1 MPDRDPLNFY
11 SPYERLPAGHEN
23 QLTRAMLL
31 LLRMSPLAHVE
42 WLRLIAPERSL
53 RELPR
58 PEFKTQTRAVRIA
71 GDDAEDTEIVSV
83 FLAPEKPQS
92 GGGDVVESDRG
103 QVLDAIVDYGELIAV
118 VENKVFEAD
127 DLQARQINLTGSGL
141 QLVGGEE
148 IVIVLWRDL
157 LEALSG
163 LRERELV
170 AGAEAA
176 LLDDFLTYVE
186 NHFPDLGPF
195 RNLALCDGVPRRIE
209 RRLRQVL
216 GEAAGAEAESS
227 SYGPRIATP
236 AGAVT
241 GRDAYLT
248 LIDGEQ
254 IELALYP
261 ADTLSQAREFYAR
274 AEAVHGVRALAG
286 RDGWVVKPNF
296 HFGHMQRGYCW
307 TSSDI
312 DIDDY
317 LRLWEE
323 RISTEV
329 SVPRDGWEAY
339 WSWLIES
346 GIARKEDRPEFQ
358 RNFSDTDRQ
367 TATPRP
373 GVMLA
378 RCWPLPAAEELDS
391 RSALTVAVR
400 EAVDEALSAVGEP
413 ALSR

>member
-1 MPDRDPLNFY
+1 MADRDPLNFY

-23 QLTRAMLL
+23 QLTRALLL

-42 WLRLIAPERSL
+42 WLRLIAPEHSL

-58 PEFKTQTRAVRIA
+58 CEFKTQTRAVRTA
-71 GDDAEDTEIVSV
+71 DDDAEDAEIISV

-103 QVLDAIVDYGELIAV
+103 QVLDAIVDYGELVAV

-127 DLQARQINLTGSGL
+127 DLQARQINLKDSGI

-170 AGAEAA
+170 AGTEAA

-195 RNLALCDGVPRRIE
+195 RNLALCDGVPSRIE

-216 GEAAGAEAESS
+216 GEAAGAEAERS

-236 AGAVT
+236 AGTVA
-241 GRDAYLT
+241 GRDAYLA
-248 LIDGEQ
+248 LIDGEEIQ
-254 IELALYP
+254 LALYP
-261 ADTLSQAREFYAR
+261 ADTLSQAREFYGR
-274 AEAVHGVRALAG
+274 AHAVDGVRSLTG
-286 RDGWVVKPNF
+286 RDGWAVKPNF
-296 HFGHMQRGYCW
+296 HFGHMQRGFCW
-307 TSSDI
+307 TTSDI
-312 DIDDY
+312 DIEDY

-323 RISTEV
+323 RIATEV
-329 SVPRDGWEAY
+329 SVPRDDWEAY
-339 WSWLIES
+339 WSWLIEE
-346 GIARKEDRPEFQ
+346 GIARDEDWPEFE
-358 RNFSDTDRQ
+358 RDFTETDRQ

-373 GVMLA
+373 GLMLA
-378 RCWPLPAAEELDS
+378 RCWPLAAAEELDS
-391 RSALTVAVR
+391 RSALTTAVR
-400 EAVDEALSAVGEP
+400 EGIDEALAAVGEP
-413 ALSR
+413 ALSG